1 MINLED
7 IKKNYPYP
15 SGFDRSALREY
26 FQYKILDILFKNGLS
41 EKISFLGGTAIKICY
56 GSRRY
61 SEDLDFD
68 NFGLTETDFTNM
80 SESIKNQ
87 LTLEGYEIEIKNI
100 LKTVFRCYIKIP
112 QVLFENKVSHFSNEK
127 INIQIDTMAHDFDF
141 TPDTFVLQKYDV
153 FRNIKLTPKDV
164 ILSQKVAAILG
175 RKRAKGRDFYDLV
188 YLRGITDFNYDYLR
202 TKLNINNAKE
212 LKHALLAVSSELDF
226 NALVTDVSPFLM
238 NQEEKSYVL
247 NFKQYIEQKLCA

>member
-15 SGFDRSALREY
+15 EGFDRSALREY
-26 FQYKILDILFKNGLS
+26 FQYKILDILFRNGLS

-68 NFGLTETDFTNM
+68 NFGLTADDFSKM
-80 SESIKNQ
+80 SETIKQ
-87 LTLEGYEIEIKNI
+87 SLTLEGYEVEIRNI

-112 QVLFENKVSHFSNEK
+112 SVLFDNKLSPLANEK
-127 INIQIDTMAHDFDF
+127 INIQIDTMPHDFNF
-141 TPDTFVLQKYDV
+141 MPEIFMLQKYDIL
-153 FRNIKLTPKDV
+153 RNIRVTPKDI
-164 ILSQKVAAILG
+164 ILSEKVAAIIG

-202 TKLNINNAKE
+202 AKLNIGNAGE
-212 LKHALLAVSSELDF
+212 LRETLLKVTEEFDF
-226 NALVTDVSPFLM
+226 RALVADVSPFLI
-238 NQEEKSYVL
+238 NQDEKAYVL
-247 NFKQYIEQKLCA
+247 NFRQYVQQKL

>member
-1 MINLED
+1 
-7 IKKNYPYP
+7 
-15 SGFDRSALREY
+15 
-26 FQYKILDILFKNGLS
+26 LDILFKNGLS

-68 NFGLTETDFTNM
+68 NFGLTEEDFANM
-80 SESIKNQ
+80 SEVIKRD
-87 LTLEGYEIEIKNI
+87 LTLEGYEVETKNI
-100 LKTVFRCYIKIP
+100 LKTVFRCYIKLP
-112 QVLFENKVSHFSNEK
+112 HVLYENKISPFSTEK
-127 INIQIDTMAHDFDF
+127 INIQIDTMPHNFDF
-141 TPDTFVLQKYDV
+141 IPETFVLQKYDV
-153 FRNIKLTPKDV
+153 FRNIKVTPKDI

-212 LKHALLAVSSELDF
+212 LKDALLKISSELDF
-226 NALVTDVSPFLM
+226 PALVADVSPFLI

-247 NFKQYIEQKLCA
+247 NFKEYIEQKLS

>member
-15 SGFDRSALREY
+15 DGFDRSALREY

-68 NFGLTETDFTNM
+68 NFGLTAEDFTGM
-80 SESIKNQ
+80 SETIRRE

-100 LKTVFRCYIKIP
+100 LKTVFRCSIRIP
-112 QVLFENKVSHFSNEK
+112 HVLFDNKVSPLANEK
-127 INIQIDTMAHDFDF
+127 ILIQIDTMPHDFDF
-141 TPDTFVLQKYDV
+141 VPETFVLQKYDV
-153 FRNIKLTPKDV
+153 FRNIKVTPKDV
-164 ILSQKVAAILG
+164 ILSEKVAAILG
-175 RKRAKGRDFYDLV
+175 RKRTKGRDFYDLV

-202 TKLNINNAKE
+202 TKLNIDNAKE
-212 LKHALLAVSSELDF
+212 LKKALLRVCSVIDF
-226 NALVTDVSPFLM
+226 QALVPDVLPFLV
-238 NQEEKSYVL
+238 NKAEEAYIL
-247 NFKQYIEQKLCA
+247 NFRQYVEQKL

>member
-15 SGFDRSALREY
+15 AGFDRSALREY

-68 NFGLTETDFTNM
+68 NFGLMEADFIEM
-80 SESIKNQ
+80 SKIIKDQ
-87 LTLEGYEIEIKNI
+87 LTLEGYEVEIKNV

-112 QVLFENKVSHFSNEK
+112 NVLFENKISPLSNEK
-127 INIQIDTMAHDFDF
+127 ITIQIDTMPHDFDF
-141 TPDTFVLQKYDV
+141 IPDTFILQKYDV
-153 FRNIKLTPKDV
+153 FRNIKVTPKDI

-175 RKRAKGRDFYDLV
+175 RKRSKGRDFYDLV
-188 YLRGITDFNYDYLR
+188 YLRGITDFNYDYLSK
-202 TKLNINNAKE
+202 KLNITNAKE
-212 LKHALLAVSSELDF
+212 LKDALLTISSELDF
-226 NALVTDVSPFLM
+226 NALVVDVSPFLI
-238 NQEEKSYVL
+238 NQDEKAYVL
-247 NFKQYIEQKLCA
+247 NFRQYIEQKL